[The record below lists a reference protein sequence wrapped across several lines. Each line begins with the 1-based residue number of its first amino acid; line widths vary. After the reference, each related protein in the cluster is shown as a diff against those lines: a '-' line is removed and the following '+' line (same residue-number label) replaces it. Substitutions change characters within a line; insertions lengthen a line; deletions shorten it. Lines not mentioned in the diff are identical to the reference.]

1 MPLGFDPG
9 GIFSSE
15 TLYSGERTPIP
26 APHCELMIAAIC
38 LALLYLASALL
49 AWFDLRRGIIPNWVN
64 LAIAVVGLARAATLD
79 GWTAALGAACEGA
92 VIGAIVWLLRRLY
105 FKLRKFHGLGL
116 GDVKL
121 LAASGIWIGV
131 AGVPVQL
138 LVASL
143 AALAAAGVMQL
154 AGQTLTRQTS
164 LPFGPFLALGLL
176 VALALQQH
184 GWIN

>member
-1 MPLGFDPG
+1 
-9 GIFSSE
+9 
-15 TLYSGERTPIP
+15 
-26 APHCELMIAAIC
+26 MIATIC

-49 AWFDLRRGIIPNWVN
+49 TWIDLRRGIIPDWVN
-64 LAIAVVGLARAATLD
+64 LAIAVIGLARAVIVDSWA
-79 GWTAALGAACEGA
+79 AALGAACEGI

-105 FKLRKFHGLGL
+105 FMLRTFQGLGL

-131 AGVPVQL
+131 AGAPVQL

-143 AALAAAGVMQL
+143 AALAAAGAMQL
-154 AGQTLTRQTS
+154 AGRTMTRQTS

-176 VALALQQH
+176 VALALQQN